1 MVDADDTVECLT
13 TKEIKALAR
22 PEFAANP
29 EKFYPVTTLKNL
41 GFSRAECPKCKN
53 HYWRHSPTRKT
64 CGDSNCDGRYS
75 FIGAGTGKG
84 KKITYAQAWKDFE
97 ASLTSTRIPCTS
109 VKRYPVVA
117 RWRNDVDYVAA
128 GIFCFQPYCVTG
140 ELDPPANP
148 LIQPQFCLR
157 FNDLDNIG
165 ITGRHYSG
173 FIMVGIQVFNSPGNF
188 KFFKEEAVEFNYRW
202 LTETLNVDPDD
213 ITFVEDVWAGG
224 GNLGPSIEYFVG
236 GLEVGNMVFMQYKT
250 FHDGSREELDVK
262 VIDTG
267 IGLERIVW
275 LYNGSPTS
283 YMDTFKNAFEYFK
296 EQVGVEVDEEV
307 WSKFGPYSC
316 TLNIDEVDD
325 IEETWKELAKK
336 IDMPVQKVKDGIQ
349 IVKDMYIVL
358 DHTRSVLLAISDG
371 SLPSNVGGGGNV
383 RNIFRRT
390 LALLKKNGWWEKLRM
405 EGLLKVFELHKRDL
419 EGIFGPFPEYKSFD
433 RIIQVEY
440 DRWLNTDAEQG
451 EKLKKLL
458 KKNKNKLTIADWITA
473 MQSWGIPA
481 DKIAEVA
488 KVPIPGNLYY
498 EIAMAQERV
507 AKAPEQILYNTLHLP
522 ETRSLYFDDTHL
534 LEFEAKV
541 IDVFANVRQKNVRN
555 LLILDQS
562 CFYPTSGGQLHDTGK
577 LTIQTGG
584 GLTVKSSN
592 AEIEAAL
599 EEHGRKR
606 GIEEF
611 DMLEKVN
618 N

>member
-1 MVDADDTVECLT
+1 
-13 TKEIKALAR
+13 
-22 PEFAANP
+22 
-29 EKFYPVTTLKNL
+29 
-41 GFSRAECPKCKN
+41 
-53 HYWRHSPTRKT
+53 
-64 CGDSNCDGRYS
+64 
-75 FIGAGTGKG
+75 
-84 KKITYAQAWKDFE
+84 
-97 ASLTSTRIPCTS
+97 
-109 VKRYPVVA
+109 
-117 RWRNDVDYVAA
+117 
-128 GIFCFQPYCVTG
+128 
-140 ELDPPANP
+140 
-148 LIQPQFCLR
+148 
-157 FNDLDNIG
+157 
-165 ITGRHYSG
+165 
-173 FIMVGIQVFNSPGNF
+173 
-188 KFFKEEAVEFNYRW
+188 
-202 LTETLNVDPDD
+202 
-213 ITFVEDVWAGG
+213 
-224 GNLGPSIEYFVG
+224 
-236 GLEVGNMVFMQYKT
+236 
-250 FHDGSREELDVK
+250 
-262 VIDTG
+262 
-267 IGLERIVW
+267 
-275 LYNGSPTS
+275 
-283 YMDTFKNAFEYFK
+283 
-296 EQVGVEVDEEV
+296 
-307 WSKFGPYSC
+307 
-316 TLNIDEVDD
+316 
-325 IEETWKELAKK
+325 
-336 IDMPVQKVKDGIQ
+336 
-349 IVKDMYIVL
+349 
-358 DHTRSVLLAISDG
+358 
-371 SLPSNVGGGGNV
+371 V

-458 KKNKNKLTIADWITA
+458 KKNKSKLTIADWITA

>member
-1 MVDADDTVECLT
+1 
-13 TKEIKALAR
+13 
-22 PEFAANP
+22 
-29 EKFYPVTTLKNL
+29 
-41 GFSRAECPKCKN
+41 
-53 HYWRHSPTRKT
+53 
-64 CGDSNCDGRYS
+64 
-75 FIGAGTGKG
+75 
-84 KKITYAQAWKDFE
+84 
-97 ASLTSTRIPCTS
+97 
-109 VKRYPVVA
+109 
-117 RWRNDVDYVAA
+117 
-128 GIFCFQPYCVTG
+128 
-140 ELDPPANP
+140 
-148 LIQPQFCLR
+148 
-157 FNDLDNIG
+157 
-165 ITGRHYSG
+165 
-173 FIMVGIQVFNSPGNF
+173 MVGIQVFNAPGNF

-202 LTETLNVDPDD
+202 LTETLNVEPDD

-275 LYNGSPTS
+275 LYNGSATS
-283 YMDTFKNAFEYFK
+283 YMDTFKNALEYFK

-336 IDMPVQKVKDGIQ
+336 IGMPVQKVKDGIQ
-349 IVKDMYIVL
+349 IVKEMYIVL

-383 RNIFRRT
+383 RNILRRT

-405 EGLLKVFELHKRDL
+405 EGFLKVFELHKRDL

-498 EIAMAQERV
+498 EIAIAQERV

-541 IDVFANVRQKNVRN
+541 IDVFANVRQQNVRN

-606 GIEEF
+606 GIDEF
-611 DMLEKVN
+611 DMLEKVTN
-618 N
+618 